1 MILFQA
7 AVPFLA
13 GVLLAAFGGA
23 GAWPIV
29 ALGGVGICIG
39 ALLTGKHKEAAM
51 LAAFVLLCLVG
62 IDRYAEAVPPSEPG
76 GIALLNG
83 RDEPA
88 TLRGV
93 IVDEPEEG
101 DRTQRFTL
109 RVDAV
114 QQRGAALQEADGR
127 VLIVTRPFPEYEY
140 GDVLEVMAT
149 LETPPRL
156 DAFDYHEYLARQ
168 GVHSQILFP
177 E

>member
-23 GAWPIV
+23 GAWPIG
-29 ALGGVGICIG
+29 ALGGGGNLHRRTAHGKAQGSGDVG
-39 ALLTGKHKEAAM
+39 
-51 LAAFVLLCLVG
+51 
-62 IDRYAEAVPPSEPG
+62 S
-76 GIALLNG
+76 
-83 RDEPA
+83 
-88 TLRGV
+88 
-93 IVDEPEEG
+93 
-101 DRTQRFTL
+101 L
-109 RVDAV
+109 RVALP
-114 QQRGAALQEADGR
+114 RRYRSLRRGGAALQEADGR

-156 DAFDYHEYLARQ
+156 DAFDYREYLARQ